1 MKKQDYSIWQNV
13 IFVIKDFWGWQKIL
27 VIMGILRIPLMIFLP
42 LLIALIPKVIIEIL
56 EAGGGKRY
64 SVI

>member
-27 VIMGILRIPLMIFLP
+27 VINGE
-42 LLIALIPKVIIEIL
+42 KCE
-56 EAGGGKRY
+56 
-64 SVI
+64 